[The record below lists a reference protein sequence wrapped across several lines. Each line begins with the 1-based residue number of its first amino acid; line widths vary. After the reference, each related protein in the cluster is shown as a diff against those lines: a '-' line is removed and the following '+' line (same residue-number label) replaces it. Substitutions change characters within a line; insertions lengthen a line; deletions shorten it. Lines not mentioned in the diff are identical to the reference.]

1 MPIVFRFNSMDSR
14 ERATLVIDTP
24 EAAAKHV
31 TKVLNEGRRSG
42 PGLWTFDE
50 DGKEVPTLRDMI
62 ARLRDWEDVKLYDQ
76 TSTCGHV
83 VTVEQALV
91 PA

>member
-31 TKVLNEGRRSG
+31 TKVLNEGRRRG
-42 PGLWTFDE
+42 LGLWTFDE

-83 VTVEQALV
+83 VTVEQAFV
-91 PA
+91 PG